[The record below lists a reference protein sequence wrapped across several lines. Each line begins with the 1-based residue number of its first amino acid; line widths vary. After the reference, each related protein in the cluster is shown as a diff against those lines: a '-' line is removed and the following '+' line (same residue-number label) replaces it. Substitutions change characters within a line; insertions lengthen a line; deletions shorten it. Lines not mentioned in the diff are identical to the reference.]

1 MKGINGKAVLK
12 ASEIINEITEKGNL
26 KKYKLSLYDFN
37 LFYGTV
43 VELYNAG
50 HAETIN
56 EKVKDLLVKCGFESS
71 VCGIGWKINA
81 II

>member
-37 LFYGTV
+37 LFYDTV
-43 VELYNAG
+43 AELYNTG
-50 HAETIN
+50 QAETIN
-56 EKVKDLLVKCGFESS
+56 EKVKDLLVKCGFESTVS
-71 VCGIGWKINA
+71 GIGWKINA

>member
-1 MKGINGKAVLK
+1 MKGINGKAILK

-37 LFYGTV
+37 LFYDTV
-43 VELYNAG
+43 SELYNAG

-56 EKVKDLLVKCGFESS
+56 EKVKDLLEEYVDMQEQAVEKLKRFL
-71 VCGIGWKINA
+71 
-81 II
+81 